1 VSFSLAVNAR
11 GALQLAKETVESW
24 RAFGTQVVWQG
35 CADTDSILLL
45 HGLAQS
51 PRMLQ
56 PLRRYLDS
64 EIARPTFDLPLGV
77 GLGDIRDTAMRV
89 HRELAEQGVRRCD
102 IVGYSLGGLVATYLL
117 KCLDQG
123 RRIRRV
129 ITLGTPHG
137 GVPLLTDWRRLL
149 TRWWRSGDQMRVG
162 SGFLDQL
169 VRIPSPTGTSI
180 LSIAGAEDPIVPPS
194 AARVEGPQCR
204 NLVVPGLNHWT
215 LPASRRVH
223 RCIRHVLESPWGTL
237 PLLEAVPP
245 LAEADPPQPV
255 TVLSALRDITAHAA
269 GEMAR

>member
-24 RAFGTQVVWQG
+24 RAYGAPVVWKG
-35 CADTDSILLL
+35 CADAESILLL

-56 PLRRYLDS
+56 PLRNYLRSTID
-64 EIARPTFDLPLGV
+64 RPTFDLPLGV
-77 GLGDIRDTAMRV
+77 GLGDIRDTAIRV
-89 HRELAEQGVRRCD
+89 HRELAAQGVRGCD
-102 IVGYSLGGLVATYLL
+102 VVGYSLGGLVATYLL

-123 RRIRRV
+123 RCIRRV
-129 ITLGTPHG
+129 ITIGAPHR
-137 GVPLLTDWRRLL
+137 GVPLLTDWRGVV

-162 SGFLDQL
+162 SGFLEQL
-169 VRIPSPTGTSI
+169 VRIPPPAGTSI
-180 LSIAGAEDPIVPPS
+180 LSIAGAEDAIVPPS
-194 AARVEGPQCR
+194 AARLEGPGCR

-223 RCIRHVLESPWGTL
+223 RCVKQVFESPAGAW
-237 PLLEAVPP
+237 P
-245 LAEADPPQPV
+245 LAHLERAREECAPRPV

-269 GEMAR
+269 QEMAR